1 MVFSN
6 ILLFYFLS
14 STSSAYHCHNPK
26 RITFL
31 TKRRVNFAL
40 LKFKDSFQNL
50 LNPLCTCG
58 LHEEST
64 SHFPLHC
71 PSFAAER
78 SAFLSKIR
86 EFDSDLLNYIDSALT
101 HASLFGKTSFNK
113 VTNLLVCMQH
123 LISFY
128 PP

>member
-1 MVFSN
+1 M
-6 ILLFYFLS
+6 L
-14 STSSAYHCHNPK
+14 
-26 RITFL
+26 ITATIQKKIKFI
-31 TKRRVNFAL
+31 TKRCVNLAL
-40 LKFKDSFQNL
+40 LKFKNSFQNL

-64 SHFPLHC
+64 SHLPLHC

-78 SAFLSKIR
+78 SVFLSKIR
-86 EFDSDLLNYIDSALT
+86 EFDGDLLNYIDSALT
-101 HASLFGKTSFNK
+101 LASLFGKISFNK
-113 VTNLLVCMQH
+113 VTNPLVCMQH